1 MGRAFGFLSL
11 LIVLAA
17 GMWLY
22 SRQAM
27 SVTPAGTGNVRAVV
41 DTTGVQNDLLAIAN
55 AERGQFALEGKYLP
69 LDELRSKGT
78 MNLPSG
84 RAGYTYSVDVGS
96 ESFRAVASYSGAAG
110 TAPQTIT
117 IDQTMELHTD

>member
-41 DTTGVQNDLLAIAN
+41 DTVGV
-55 AERGQFALEGKYLP
+55 
-69 LDELRSKGT
+69 
-78 MNLPSG
+78 
-84 RAGYTYSVDVGS
+84 
-96 ESFRAVASYSGAAG
+96 
-110 TAPQTIT
+110 
-117 IDQTMELHTD
+117 